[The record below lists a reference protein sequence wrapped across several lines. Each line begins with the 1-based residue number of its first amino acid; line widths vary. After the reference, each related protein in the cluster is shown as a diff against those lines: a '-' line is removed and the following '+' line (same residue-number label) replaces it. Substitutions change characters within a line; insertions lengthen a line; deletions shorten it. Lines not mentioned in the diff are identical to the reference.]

1 MEEQKGKYL
10 LISPGE
16 PWSKRKTRSL
26 QSNRRST
33 CWTPTNA
40 NGLNEVRNRKPE
52 RNGRKKIENDISE
65 KQKHHE
71 LKGRTLRRLYG
82 ASRIPQSTTRDPLV
96 QGPDSSCGI
105 YELKAR

>member
-1 MEEQKGKYL
+1 MEERKGKYL

-16 PWSKRKTRSL
+16 PGSKRKTRSL

-71 LKGRTLRRLYG
+71 LKGRTLRRLWG
-82 ASRIPQSTTRDPLV
+82 QPNPGVDNQRSTRT
-96 QGPDSSCGI
+96 GPDASCGI